1 MGTIGSGRNS
11 INNATRTTATTQTN
25 ATPTVAKQAP
35 VATPKA
41 TNQVKDGF
49 DARATN
55 SAVRTAAPTG
65 VFTAPPGS
73 KDKVFDGKLVGA
85 GGQTFDA
92 STPLNQVPAYTPKNN
107 PNAQGTVIYVN
118 GIKTDKA
125 GQEETLQVLAD
136 KTGMRAIGIHNATE
150 GMVKDLAQCVGDKLG
165 KGKNP
170 AVDTLA
176 DTVYNELKAGRE
188 IHLMAHSQGGLI
200 TSRALGDVA
209 RRMRI
214 EDGLS
219 PAQIEQKLSKVQVE
233 TFGAAA
239 ATYPDGP
246 QYVHYINNKDMV
258 PGIVGLGTSGMG
270 PLDLIRHAGKDAKIH
285 YFSDKNMFTGA
296 HDINSTYLNQRVPFD
311 QARAGNF

>member
-11 INNATRTTATTQTN
+11 INTATRTTTTTPTAT
-25 ATPTVAKQAP
+25 ATPAAKPAAAVTAKP
-35 VATPKA
+35 A
-41 TNQVKDGF
+41 NQVKDGF

-65 VFTAPPGS
+65 VFTAPAGS
-73 KDKVFDGKLVGA
+73 KDKVFDGKLVGK
-85 GGQTFDA
+85 GGQAFDA
-92 STPLNQVPAYTPKNN
+92 STPLSQVPAYEPKGGVKTP
-107 PNAQGTVIYVN
+107 GTIIYVN
-118 GIKTDKA
+118 GMMTDKA
-125 GQEETLQVLAD
+125 GQEATLQAIAD
-136 KTGMRAIGIHNATE
+136 KTGQKTIGIHNSTE
-150 GMVKDLAQCVGDKLG
+150 GFFKDLGQCITDKMD

-176 DTVYNELKAGRE
+176 DSLYNELKAGRDVS
-188 IHLMAHSQGGLI
+188 LMAHSQGGLI
-200 TSRALGDVA
+200 TSRALSDVA
-209 RRMRI
+209 KRLRI

-219 PAQIEQKLSKVQVE
+219 PAQVQEKLGKVSVE

-246 QYVHYINNKDMV
+246 KYVHYVNDKDPV
-258 PGIVGLGTSGMG
+258 PGIFGLGTSGKG

-285 YFSDKNMFTGA
+285 YFSEKSIFSGA
-296 HDINSTYLNQRVPFD
+296 HNINDTYLNKRVPFD